1 MTIKD
6 LARLA
11 GVSHSTVSR
20 ALNDSP
26 LIPEETRNR
35 IKKLASEHGYSPNSL
50 ARQLVTRKSST
61 LGLFF
66 LSLEELNFMENFG
79 TQFMTAITRTC
90 HLHAYDLLLFTTPR
104 DLANECSYIELCRR
118 RQVEGVIFMGMTSN
132 DPHLEEIRHAAIPV
146 AIIDFYLEGKNTAFI
161 GTDSRAGID
170 MALEWLRGQGHRDVA
185 FIGGPEVSQV
195 AMARETAYRAYR
207 ETDRLPARVF
217 RGDFSRNSGYRCAME
232 ISRLDPLPTA
242 VLAAS
247 DVMALGAIKAFKE
260 RGLRVPADIS
270 VMGYDDAAASEN
282 SDPGLTTVG
291 QDANAIGERAVMN
304 IIDRIAGGK
313 AGKTNLI
320 APALVI
326 RESVRRIER

>member
-6 LARLA
+6 LAKLA
-11 GVSHSTVSR
+11 CVSHSTVSR
-20 ALNDSP
+20 ALNDST

-61 LGLFF
+61 IGLFF

-90 HLHAYDLLLFTTPR
+90 HQHAYDLLLFTTPR
-104 DLANECSYIELCRR
+104 DLANTSSYIELCRR

-132 DPHLEEIRHAAIPV
+132 DPHLEEIREAAIPV
-146 AIIDFYLEGKNTAFI
+146 SIIDFNLEGDNTAFI
-161 GTDSRAGID
+161 GTDSEAGIQ
-170 MALEWLRGQGHRDVA
+170 MALAWLHGKGHRDIV

-195 AMARETAYRAYR
+195 AMTRETAYRLYR
-207 ETDRLPARVF
+207 ENEQLEARVF

-232 ISRLDPLPTA
+232 ISSLDPLPTA

-247 DVMALGAIKAFKE
+247 DAMALGAIKAFKE

-282 SDPGLTTVG
+282 SDPGLTTIG
-291 QDANAIGERAVMN
+291 QDANAIGESAVLN
-304 IIDRIAGGK
+304 ILDRIAGGK
-313 AGKTNLI
+313 AEKTILI
-320 APALVI
+320 APALVV
-326 RESVRRIER
+326 RESVGRIIH

>member
-20 ALNDSP
+20 SLNDSP

-35 IKKLASEHGYSPNSL
+35 IKKLAIEHGYSPNSL

-90 HLHAYDLLLFTTPR
+90 HQHGYDLLLFTTPR
-104 DLANECSYIELCRR
+104 DLANTCSYIELCRR

-132 DPHLEEIRHAAIPV
+132 DPHLEEIRNAAIPV
-146 AIIDFYLEGKNTAFI
+146 AIIDFNLEGKNTAFI
-161 GTDSRAGID
+161 GTDSKAGID
-170 MALEWLRGQGHRDVA
+170 LALEWLREEGHRDIV

-195 AMARETAYRAYR
+195 AIAREEAYRTY
-207 ETDRLPARVF
+207 TDLKNMNARVF
-217 RGDFSRNSGYRCAME
+217 RGDFSRQSGYRCGQD
-232 ISRLDPLPTA
+232 IVRLDPLPTA

-247 DVMALGAIKAFKE
+247 DAMALGAIKAFKE

-270 VMGYDDAAASEN
+270 VMGYDNAAASEN
-282 SDPGLTTVG
+282 SDPGLTTIG
-291 QDANAIGERAVMN
+291 QDANSIGERAVSS
-304 IIDRIAGGK
+304 ILDRIAGRK
-313 AGKTNLI
+313 TGKTNLI

-326 RESVRRIER
+326 RESVGRIIR

>member
-6 LARLA
+6 LAKLA

-20 ALNDSP
+20 ALNDST

-35 IKKLASEHGYSPNSL
+35 IKKIANEHGYSPNTL

-61 LGLFF
+61 IGLFF

-90 HLHAYDLLLFTTPR
+90 HLHGYDLLLFTTPR
-104 DLANECSYIELCRR
+104 DLTNTCSYIELCRR

-146 AIIDFYLEGKNTAFI
+146 AIIDFSLEGKNTAFI
-161 GTDSRAGID
+161 GTDSKAGID
-170 MALEWLRGQGHRDVA
+170 MALDWLRDQGHRDIV

-195 AMARETAYRAYR
+195 AMAREAAYRSY
-207 ETDRLPARVF
+207 TDVENMNTRVF
-217 RGDFSRNSGYRCAME
+217 RGDFSRHSGYRCAQE
-232 ISRLDPLPTA
+232 IAQLRPLPTA
-242 VLAAS
+242 ILAAS
-247 DVMALGAIKAFKE
+247 DAMALGATNAFKE
-260 RGLRVPADIS
+260 RGLRVPDDIS
-270 VMGYDDAAASEN
+270 VMGYDNAAASEN
-282 SDPGLTTVG
+282 ADPALTTIG
-291 QDANAIGERAVMN
+291 QDANAIGERTVLN
-304 IIDRIAGGK
+304 ILDRIAGRK
-313 AGKTNLI
+313 TRKTNLI

-326 RESVRRIER
+326 RESVRRVSR